1 MRGDPHDRNLYA
13 HRHPHHGEEA
23 EHDLQRGH
31 EVLGVERRRLRL
43 QGRNTSSS
51 RKARRSPRSCTAAG
65 TWPTRW
71 TTSTTTPT
79 TPTASS
85 AAPWTPARA
94 CGWPSS
100 RRTAP
105 SSNSTRTK
113 TKGRMATATEAGRG
127 AGRFQ
132 QAPARP
138 PARVVPRCVL
148 IYRKTFDQP
157 LARKGNRA
165 RISRLF
171 TQARESPPPDSAL
184 RLLMGRSNT
193 RQRAHRAASVSQA
206 NPWPCA
212 AGFFIEA
219 RRREGKEGERDSC
232 SGA

>member
-1 MRGDPHDRNLYA
+1 MTATYMHIGIPITEMKPNMTYNEDMKFWVSNVDDYDYKVEYLKF
-13 HRHPHHGEEA
+13 EE
-23 EHDLQRGH
+23 G
-31 EVLGVERRRLRL
+31 
-43 QGRNTSSS
+43 TP
-51 RKARRSPRSCTAAG
+51 SPRSCTAAG

-138 PARVVPRCVL
+138 PAL
-148 IYRKTFDQP
+148 P
-157 LARKGNRA
+157 LA
-165 RISRLF
+165 
-171 TQARESPPPDSAL
+171 
-184 RLLMGRSNT
+184 
-193 RQRAHRAASVSQA
+193 AS
-206 NPWPCA
+206 
-212 AGFFIEA
+212 
-219 RRREGKEGERDSC
+219 
-232 SGA
+232 